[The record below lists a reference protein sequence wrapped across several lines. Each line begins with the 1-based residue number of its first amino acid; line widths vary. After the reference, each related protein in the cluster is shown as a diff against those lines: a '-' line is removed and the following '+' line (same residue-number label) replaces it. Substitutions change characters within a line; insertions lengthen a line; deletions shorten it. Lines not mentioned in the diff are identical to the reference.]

1 MNSIVSAQLPPIS
14 FSASLLIGRP
24 KPEKPCCQRQGLSP
38 FAIRGTE
45 GRERLDLSRPSVPR
59 MADPP
64 PSDLGAD
71 TKKNHKN
78 RLSRCDCL
86 SRCSVYWVCVN
97 DPFAG
102 CYCKRP
108 SFMSVVLYIGCA
120 LMIPLQGGLRG
131 RHYRCCTYPLA
142 GAALVDVRLV
152 GRPNLCL
159 LAGQIIFVR
168 CLQMATNPAYSH
180 PACGMIINVFF
191 FAAKVKP
198 RRGLILNNPR
208 LRERSDRSLG

>member
-1 MNSIVSAQLPPIS
+1 VSAQLAPNSFSASLLIGRPKPMNSIVSAQLAPNS

-120 LMIPLQGGLRG
+120 LMIPFRAAFVVVITGAAPIRLQGRPLWMSGWSADRIFAYWPARLYLSG
-131 RHYRCCTYPLA
+131 VYRWP
-142 GAALVDVRLV
+142 
-152 GRPNLCL
+152 
-159 LAGQIIFVR
+159 
-168 CLQMATNPAYSH
+168 
-180 PACGMIINVFF
+180 
-191 FAAKVKP
+191 
-198 RRGLILNNPR
+198 LILPTPT
-208 LRERSDRSLG
+208 LPVE

>member
-1 MNSIVSAQLPPIS
+1 MGRGNPLCQRNYPLFHSVPVIDRPKRINPLWQRNHPQFHSVPVIDRPKRIKPFVSAQLAPNSFSASLLIGRPKPMNSIVSAQLAPNS

-86 SRCSVYWVCVN
+86 SRCSVYWV
-97 DPFAG
+97 
-102 CYCKRP
+102 
-108 SFMSVVLYIGCA
+108 
-120 LMIPLQGGLRG
+120 
-131 RHYRCCTYPLA
+131 
-142 GAALVDVRLV
+142 
-152 GRPNLCL
+152 
-159 LAGQIIFVR
+159 
-168 CLQMATNPAYSH
+168 
-180 PACGMIINVFF
+180 
-191 FAAKVKP
+191 
-198 RRGLILNNPR
+198 
-208 LRERSDRSLG
+208 